1 MIENAKPIDKL
12 DVDLF
17 FRIVEKSTVIDYK
30 MIVASLVDGT
40 EIEVEIE

>member
-12 DVDLF
+12 DEDLF
-17 FRIVEKSTVIDYK
+17 LGIVEKFMVIDDK